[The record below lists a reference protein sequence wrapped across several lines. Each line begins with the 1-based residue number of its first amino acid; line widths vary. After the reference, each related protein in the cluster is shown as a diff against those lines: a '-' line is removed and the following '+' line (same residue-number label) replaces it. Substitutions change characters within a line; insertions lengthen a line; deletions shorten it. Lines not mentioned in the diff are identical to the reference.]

1 MDPPRSLP
9 TSRAERPA
17 LIATAEPPE
26 EPPAV
31 RDGSHGL
38 FVVPNAAL
46 YVWMSIASVERFV
59 LPKTIAPA
67 ALRRAT
73 TTASRAGTW
82 SIRSGVPPEVVLTP
96 SVSNESFTVIGRP

>member
-1 MDPPRSLP
+1 MCPRVGTIPKLGRWPKTPQNAAGMRMEPPRSLP
-9 TSRAERPA
+9 SSRAERPA

-38 FVVPNAAL
+38 FVVPKAAL
-46 YVWMSIASVERFV
+46 YVWMSIARVERFV

-67 ALRRAT
+67 ALSRAT
-73 TTASRAGTW
+73 AFASRSGT
-82 SIRSGVPPEVVLTP
+82 
-96 SVSNESFTVIGRP
+96 